1 MGKVYVDDEGTVILI
16 DMQEDISDATT
27 TEINMRNSGGDTT
40 WTATIYNSNF
50 LQYTIQTDDLDVA
63 GTYLLQPYLEF
74 PTGWKGKGETVS
86 FEVYEAFK

>member
-1 MGKVYVDDEGTVILI
+1 MGKVYVGDEGTVILI
-16 DMQEDISDATT
+16 DMQEDISTATT
-27 TEINMRNSGGDTT
+27 TEINVRNSGGDNT
-40 WTATIYNSNF
+40 WTATIYDSNY
-50 LQYTIQTDDLDVA
+50 LKYTTITDDLDVD